1 MNTRTNWVDYGK
13 GIGIILMVYAHLLS
27 SAYHGGI
34 DVPKHFF
41 NLSDSIIYGF
51 HMPFFFFL
59 SGLFV
64 ESSLRK
70 RGAKNYLIDKFLR
83 IFYPYIIWSILQ
95 VSVEVIF
102 SDQTQKGATLSD
114 LLTIVYRPWGQFWFL
129 YALLIMHIMY
139 AVFNYL
145 GRYSALLI
153 FITAV
158 ILFFYPLPIG
168 IMALGGFSNHVIF
181 FSSGIFFGRYFIEAE
196 KYEIPLWGIILLLAI
211 LIGSGYLVFEKL
223 IEPMRLAGRSYRFYF
238 LYLAILGIIACSATA
253 QYLARRNI
261 SKFLQ
266 VLGTYSLQ
274 IYLVHML
281 AGVGIRMILLLVF
294 GIQNWIAHIIIG
306 MIFALIAPIFLQKIS
321 GRWNFPYLFE
331 MRRQTKTG

>member
-1 MNTRTNWVDYGK
+1 MNTRTNWVDYSK

-34 DVPKHFF
+34 KVPEHFF
-41 NLSDSIIYGF
+41 ALSDSIIYGF

-64 ESSLRK
+64 EGSLRK
-70 RGAKNYLIDKFLR
+70 RGTKNYLIDKVLR

-102 SDQTQKGATLSD
+102 SGQTQRGATLPD
-114 LLTIVYRPWGQFWFL
+114 LLAIVYRPWGQFWFL
-129 YALLIMHIMY
+129 YALLLMHVMY
-139 AVFNYL
+139 VVFSYL
-145 GRYSALLI
+145 GKYATLLM

-158 ILFFYPLPIG
+158 ILFFYPLPTG
-168 IMALGGFSNHVIF
+168 IMALSGFSTHVIF
-181 FSSGIFFGRYFIEAE
+181 FAGGILFGKYFMEAE
-196 KYEIPLWGIILLLAI
+196 KLKLPAWGVILFLVI
-211 LIGSGYLVFEKL
+211 LIGSGYFIFENL
-223 IEPMRLAGRSYRFYF
+223 MEPVRLAGTPYRFYF
-238 LYLAILGIIACSATA
+238 LFLSILGTIACSALA

-261 SKFLQ
+261 AQFLQ

-281 AGVGIRMILLLVF
+281 AGVGMRMTLLLVF
-294 GIQNWIAHIIIG
+294 GIENWVVHIIIG
-306 MIFALIAPIFLQKIS
+306 TIFALVAPIALQKIS
-321 GRWNFPYLFE
+321 DRLSFPYLFE
-331 MRRQTKTG
+331 LKRS